1 MTLDF
6 GMVFHMDAKSLLSW
20 STGTMV
26 DKIRNL
32 SLATSALW
40 PVSKKIRYSFY
51 LIISYLLRE
60 IKTEKT
66 LFKSSKTLL
75 MKQSQ

>member
-6 GMVFHMDAKSLLSW
+6 GIIFHMDAKSLLSW
-20 STGTMV
+20 SAGTMV

-40 PVSKKIRYSFY
+40 PASKKNPICLTYTCVLFP
-51 LIISYLLRE
+51 
-60 IKTEKT
+60 EK
-66 LFKSSKTLL
+66 LKLKRRFLKVVKHC
-75 MKQSQ
+75 